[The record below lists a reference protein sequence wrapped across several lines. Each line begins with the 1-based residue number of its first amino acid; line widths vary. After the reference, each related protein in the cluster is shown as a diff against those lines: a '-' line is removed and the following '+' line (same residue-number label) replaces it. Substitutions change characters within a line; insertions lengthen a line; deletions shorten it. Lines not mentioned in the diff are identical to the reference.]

1 MKHAGTILKWKL
13 SYKREVVLVEK
24 LTSETKEACIE
35 AKLPE
40 VYKWTAE
47 TPNLYD
53 FTVESATQE
62 VTVRC
67 GFRRIEIKDKNFR
80 VNNDNFS
87 EIFFQKSMIHS
98 FVFHLLLYLTCYLAY

>member
-1 MKHAGTILKWKL
+1 MKRAGTSLNLIWKL
-13 SYKREVVLVEK
+13 SYKG
-24 LTSETKEACIE
+24 
-35 AKLPE
+35 E

-62 VTVRC
+62 GTVRC
-67 GFRRIEIKDKNFR
+67 GFRRIEIKNKNFR

-87 EIFFQKSMIHS
+87 EIFFGSVNY
-98 FVFHLLLYLTCYLAY
+98 FV